1 MAKVAIFLLRQSI
14 YWRVKIKLYL
24 AMHLIVQTNRITIR
38 EYLLHELE
46 IYLNHF
52 TDEEVARYI
61 PKRSREERITIFNNA
76 FIQYQATKTNG
87 MWGMFNNSDGAFI
100 GGCLLRP
107 FHGDPNLFEIGYS
120 INRQHW
126 GRGLATEMVE
136 ALVKYGFTTP
146 NISAIVACTEL
157 PNLASQRVL
166 QKVGFIR
173 GENIFEEDGL
183 ELAFF
188 RLSR

>member
-1 MAKVAIFLLRQSI
+1 MPKVAIFLLRQSI
-14 YWRVKIKLYL
+14 YCPTKFKLYL
-24 AMHLIVQTNRITIR
+24 AMHLIAQTNRITIR
-38 EYLLHELE
+38 EYLPNELE
-46 IYLNHF
+46 KYLNHF
-52 TDEEVARYI
+52 TDKEVALYI

-76 FIQYQATKTNG
+76 LIHYRETKAHG
-87 MWGMFNNSDGAFI
+87 MWGMFNNTDEKFI

-120 INRQHW
+120 INRQYW
-126 GRGLATEMVE
+126 GQGLATEMVT
-136 ALVKYGFTTP
+136 ALVAYGLITP
-146 NISAIVACTEL
+146 NITAIVACTEL
-157 PNLASQRVL
+157 PNIASQRVL
-166 QKVGFIR
+166 EKAGFKR

>member
-1 MAKVAIFLLRQSI
+1 
-14 YWRVKIKLYL
+14 
-24 AMHLIVQTNRITIR
+24 MHIITQTNRITVR
-38 EYLLHELE
+38 EYLPHELE
-46 IYLNHF
+46 TYLNHF
-52 TDEEVARYI
+52 TDKEVALYI
-61 PKRSREERITIFNNA
+61 PKRSREERVTIFNNA
-76 FIQYQATKTNG
+76 FIQYQTTKTNG
-87 MWGMFNNSDGAFI
+87 MWGMFNKSTGEFI

-126 GRGLATEMVE
+126 GQGLATEMVE
-136 ALVKYGFTTP
+136 ALVAYGFTTP
-146 NISAIVACTEL
+146 NIIAIVAVTEL
-157 PNLASQRVL
+157 PNIASQRVL
-166 QKVGFIR
+166 EKAGFER